1 MARWLNRKRAAG
13 STRKPILT
21 PVEVR
26 GPVAQS
32 QRDEP
37 INPSVL
43 KTLRALQR
51 EGRPDILTTL
61 VTLFLDNAR
70 VLLKDLERAV
80 RDGDTD
86 LLGQASH
93 ALGSASANIGASL
106 LSARCRELERMAR
119 AGSVLKPAAAVT
131 EIEVQF
137 RRAEA
142 ALAAHLAEAAK
153 GTMGISA

>member
-1 MARWLNRKRAAG
+1 MRNKA
-13 STRKPILT
+13 I
-21 PVEVR
+21 PVEAR
-26 GPVAQS
+26 APVARS
-32 QRDEP
+32 ERDEP
-37 INPSVL
+37 INPTVL

-70 VLLKDLERAV
+70 VLLKDLQRAAK
-80 RDGDTD
+80 DGDTE
-86 LLGQASH
+86 LLGQVSH
-93 ALGSASANIGASL
+93 ALGSASANIGASP

-119 AGSVLKPAAAVT
+119 AGSVLKPEVAVAA
-131 EIEVQF
+131 IEAEF
-137 RRAEA
+137 RHAEA